1 MADRDII
8 SPSRAGNED
17 MGKAFKIAPTDEG
30 TLYVPRIR
38 ALLHSGDF
46 RGARALVAEA
56 REHGAME
63 PELEKL
69 EKLVAPPTYNL
80 SPARGFDRSA
90 EVQWMRDHA
99 EEYRGEWVALIGSEL
114 LGHSPELGDLMKHLR
129 AEAPEAPA
137 LLQYIED

>member
-1 MADRDII
+1 
-8 SPSRAGNED
+8 
-17 MGKAFKIAPTDEG
+17 MGKAFKIAERDES

-38 ALLHSGDF
+38 TLLHSGDF

-56 REHGAME
+56 REHGSME

-69 EKLVAPPTYNL
+69 EKLVAPPTYKL

-90 EVQWMRDHA
+90 EIQWLKEHA

-114 LGHSPELGDLMKHLR
+114 LGHSSELRDLMKHLR
-129 AEAPEAPA
+129 AEAPEIPA
-137 LLQYIED
+137 LLQYIEE

>member
-1 MADRDII
+1 
-8 SPSRAGNED
+8 
-17 MGKAFKIAPTDEG
+17 MGKAFKIAQKEES

-56 REHGAME
+56 REHGSTE

-69 EKLVAPPTYNL
+69 EKLVAPPTHKL

-90 EVQWMRDHA
+90 EIQWLREHGA
-99 EEYRGEWVALIGSEL
+99 KYRGQWVAVMGSEL
-114 LGHSPELGDLMKHLR
+114 LGHASDLRDLMKHLR
-129 AEAPEAPA
+129 AEAPETPA
-137 LLQYIED
+137 LLHFIED